1 MQNWQEKA
9 QIEGAIAATRSAR
22 KKMDISLN
30 LISIQQ
36 EAAEALPNICN
47 ILFYKR
53 HLLLTILPSSAYGS
67 GKTSFLAPIKST
79 SFTFR
84 FTLFPLNGSS
94 TTESSELEVVE
105 HMPVQELLLL
115 PLLSL
120 KEYLI

>member
-53 HLLLTILPSSAYGS
+53 RLLLTILPSSAYGS
-67 GKTSFLAPIKST
+67 GKTSFLAPLVRQV
-79 SFTFR
+79 F
-84 FTLFPLNGSS
+84 
-94 TTESSELEVVE
+94 
-105 HMPVQELLLL
+105 
-115 PLLSL
+115 
-120 KEYLI
+120 